1 MKRGLTSSYV
11 TKMKRKFKINK
22 KPVKL
27 TFEGGPRD
35 GEVKEYPSFCGGVR
49 IMPHPKAMQYHYY
62 KKQGA
67 KLVYQGLFDKQPRI
81 K

>member
-1 MKRGLTSSYV
+1 
-11 TKMKRKFKINK
+11 MKRKFKINK

-49 IMPHPKAMQYHYY
+49 IGNRDALQYHYY
-62 KKQGA
+62 KKQGR